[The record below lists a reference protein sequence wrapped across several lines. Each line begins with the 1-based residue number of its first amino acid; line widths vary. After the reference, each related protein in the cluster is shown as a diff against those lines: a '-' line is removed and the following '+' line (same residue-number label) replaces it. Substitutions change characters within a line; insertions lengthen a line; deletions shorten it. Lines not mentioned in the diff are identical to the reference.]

1 MVDTS
6 FASIFYEIS
15 LLVLLAAAVG
25 FVGLLLRQPLVV
37 AFIAVGVMAGPDAL
51 GLVSSVEFIETLSQI
66 SIAVLLFLV
75 GLKLDVSLVR
85 NLGKVAVATGLG
97 QVTFTAFFGFL
108 ICLALGIDPLTSLY
122 ISVALTF
129 SSTIII
135 VKLLSDKQEIGALH
149 GKIALGF
156 LIVQDIFV
164 VLAMDTLSAIG
175 VGLGEDT

>member
-1 MVDTS
+1 MDAN
-6 FASIFYEIS
+6 FASIFYEIAV
-15 LLVLLAAAVG
+15 LVLLAAGVG

-37 AFIAVGVMAGPDAL
+37 AFIAVGVLAGPDAL
-51 GLVSSVEFIETLSQI
+51 GLVSSVDFIETLSQI

-108 ICLALGIDPLTSLY
+108 ICLALGLDAITSLY
-122 ISVALTF
+122 ISIALTF

-135 VKLLSDKQEIGALH
+135 VKLLLRQTGNRGAARQDRTGFSDCSGYFCGPCDGHTLGHRCGA
-149 GKIALGF
+149 GRG
-156 LIVQDIFV
+156 
-164 VLAMDTLSAIG
+164 
-175 VGLGEDT
+175 